1 MCNELGFNLFRDDTS
16 KLIRL
21 RRLFLWQS
29 RIITIVLFEL
39 NKNYNTS
46 FVHTITSI
54 ELQLEQIV
62 HYLRRNGER
71 FFYVY
76 AGL

>member
-46 FVHTITSI
+46 LHN
-54 ELQLEQIV
+54 
-62 HYLRRNGER
+62 H
-71 FFYVY
+71 FY
-76 AGL
+76 